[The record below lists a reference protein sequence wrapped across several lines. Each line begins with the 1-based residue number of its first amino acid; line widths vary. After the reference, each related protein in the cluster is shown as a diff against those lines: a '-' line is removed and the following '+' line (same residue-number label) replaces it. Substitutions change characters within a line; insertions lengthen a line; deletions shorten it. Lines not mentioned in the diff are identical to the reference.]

1 MSSQRS
7 LVVPLQMEKTCQLLM
22 AMSYSSTI
30 DRSPEP
36 QNEMLELRSRGHNN
50 STRCSISICEARNR
64 VLVTVNEP
72 RFESPL
78 SKMSQCVKAHIAI
91 QQSLFPQDLQYTMPW
106 H

>member
-22 AMSYSSTI
+22 TMSYSSTK

-50 STRCSISICEARNR
+50 STRCSISIFKARNR

-72 RFESPL
+72 RFEGPSG
-78 SKMSQCVKAHIAI
+78 KGIAE
-91 QQSLFPQDLQYTMPW
+91 
-106 H
+106 